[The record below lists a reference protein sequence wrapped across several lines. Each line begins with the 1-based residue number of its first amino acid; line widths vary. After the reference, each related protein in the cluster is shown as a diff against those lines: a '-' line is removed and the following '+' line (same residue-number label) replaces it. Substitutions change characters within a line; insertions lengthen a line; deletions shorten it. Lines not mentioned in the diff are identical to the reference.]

1 MWLVLLHNEHIN
13 EPRYFN
19 DGFVKFLFIIPYS
32 WNCVVQV
39 SCVANW
45 PLDFSVHI
53 SANYHATL
61 NRYIS
66 PDELPVCYGGKRS
79 DPDGDPT
86 CKSQASQTKITP
98 H

>member
-1 MWLVLLHNEHIN
+1 MNILMNQGTLMMVLLNSCLLYHIV
-13 EPRYFN
+13 
-19 DGFVKFLFIIPYS
+19 GT
-32 WNCVVQV
+32 VVQV